1 MSDFVTLDLVPL
13 GTVLGSGCLCALL
26 GNVLVWRRA
35 TLLSDALS
43 HSVLPGLV
51 LGFVVAG
58 ALVPIALVLGG
69 VIAGLLTAVTV
80 AWLERAGR
88 LETSAALAATLST
101 FFALG
106 VVLIET
112 LGLGNVNFS
121 AETVLTGT
129 LPLLVWLPPEGG
141 SALELFASLPPATRT
156 VLGVGTVVLPALW
169 LTRKELIAASFDR
182 DFAQVAGLRPGL
194 LDLALYGAVAA
205 AAVASFEALGSVLV
219 VALFTCP
226 PATARRLT
234 CNVRSQVFMSL
245 AVAVSVVVC
254 GYLAASFGPA
264 LFGFEFSLSPAGS
277 IAVLAAVVLVVVDW
291 LVRVRANRTGAFPT
305 DAPTSNERPASATA

>member
-13 GTVLGSGCLCALL
+13 GTALGSGCLCALL

-69 VIAGLLTAVTV
+69 VVAGLSTAVTV

-112 LGLGNVNFS
+112 LGLGNVNLS
-121 AETVLTGT
+121 AEAVLTGT

-141 SALELFASLPPATRT
+141 SLSAHFASLPTATRT
-156 VLGVGTVVLPALW
+156 VLGVAAVVVPTLW
-169 LTRKELIAASFDR
+169 MTRKELIAASFDR
-182 DFAQVAGLRPGL
+182 AFAQVAGLRPGL
-194 LDLALYGAVAA
+194 LDLALYAAVAA

-234 CNVRSQVFMSL
+234 RDVRSQVFASL
-245 AVAVSVVVC
+245 AIAVLVVVS
-254 GYLAASFGPA
+254 GYFAASFGPA
-264 LFGFEFSLSPAGS
+264 LFGLDFSLSPAGT
-277 IAVLAAVVLVVVDW
+277 IAVLAAVLLIAVDA
-291 LVRVRANRTGAFPT
+291 LVRGRERRASGAEHGGDDVDT
-305 DAPTSNERPASATA
+305 AAPIGT